1 MYPRM
6 CLSVRCVRMILM
18 NDLSPSAWLVTGF
31 FARKE
36 AALERRFSAHCS
48 NPAPK
53 PYLISHFTSSQ
64 ASIGRTGSQM
74 PAHAG
79 TTWWWQCF
87 RAFIT
92 I

>member
-1 MYPRM
+1 MYPLM
-6 CLSVRCVRMILM
+6 WLSVRCVCMMMM
-18 NDLSPSAWLVTGF
+18 NDLSPSAWF
-31 FARKE
+31 FIGSIARKE
-36 AALERRFSAHCS
+36 AALERRFSAHSS

-53 PYLISHFTSSQ
+53 PYLISHFTPKQ

-79 TTWWWQCF
+79 TTWWWQWF

>member
-1 MYPRM
+1 
-6 CLSVRCVRMILM
+6 MILM
-18 NDLSPSAWLVTGF
+18 NDLSPSTASF
-31 FARKE
+31 IMSIARKE

-53 PYLISHFTSSQ
+53 PYRISHFTSGQ